1 MNRIVYKSIEA
12 LRYHGYKG
20 INAGRYLKTVVPA
33 FNAESDGTEIYY
45 QCRHSD
51 ESGSVL
57 VIVHGWG
64 EHGGRYSDMADY
76 MAEKNLSVYAPDL
89 RGHGLS
95 GGARGHVNDFGDYI
109 RDLERLMRIVREKE
123 GEKKTFLFGHSLG
136 ALIALEYANTHPVD
150 GLILSGFG
158 LRSAGRLS
166 FLGRIPF
173 VNSVPI
179 PVLTVSARLLGK
191 RAISGLCNNQ
201 SALEEYLRDRLGHGA
216 FTLRFLEEISRESE
230 RLKGRENF
238 GVGASLILIGSEDR
252 IGSLEDARWLYSSL
266 ASDKK
271 LIVYEGMKHN
281 IFDETEKERVFYDVH
296 EWITE
301 H

>member
-1 MNRIVYKSIEA
+1 MA
-12 LRYHGYKG
+12 WMPFLLGAG
-20 INAGRYLKTVVPA
+20 ITASAAT
-33 FNAESDGTEIYY
+33 FESDGTEIYY
-45 QCRHSD
+45 QEWSVDRSD
-51 ESGSVL
+51 SVL

-64 EHGGRYSDMADY
+64 EHGGRYSDIADY
-76 MAEKNLSVYAPDL
+76 MAERGISVYAPDL
-89 RGHGLS
+89 RGHGRS
-95 GGARGHVNDFGDYI
+95 GGARGHVRDFNDYI
-109 RDLERLMRIVREKE
+109 RDLESMMRIVREKE
-123 GEKKTFLFGHSLG
+123 GEKKTFLLGHSLG
-136 ALIALEYANTHPVD
+136 ALITLEYANTHPVD

-179 PVLTVSARLLGK
+179 PVLTISARLLGK

-201 SALEEYLRDRLGHGA
+201 SALEEYLRDRLGHGT
-216 FTLRFLEEISRESE
+216 FTLRFLEECSRESG

-238 GVGASLILIGSEDR
+238 GVGACLILIGSEDR
-252 IGSLEDARWLYSSL
+252 IGSPEDARWLYYALS
-266 ASDKK
+266 SDKK

-281 IFDETEKERVFYDVH
+281 IFDEAEKEKVFYDVY
-296 EWITE
+296 EWISE

>member
-1 MNRIVYKSIEA
+1 MVFA
-12 LRYHGYKG
+12 LFSLGVLVT
-20 INAGRYLKTVVPA
+20 ALAAT
-33 FNAESDGTEIYY
+33 FESDGTQIYY
-45 QCRHSD
+45 QGWSLERSD
-51 ESGSVL
+51 SVL

-64 EHGGRYSDMADY
+64 EHSDRYSDLAGY
-76 MAEKNLSVYAPDL
+76 IAERDVSVYALDL
-89 RGHGLS
+89 RGHGRS
-95 GGARGHVNDFGDYI
+95 GGARGHVKDFGDYI
-109 RDLERLMRIVREKE
+109 RDLECVMRIVREKE
-123 GEKKTFLFGHSLG
+123 GEKKTFLLGHSLG

-179 PVLTVSARLLGK
+179 PVLTIPARLLGK

-201 SALEEYLRDRLGHGA
+201 SALEEYLRDRLGHGT
-216 FTLRFLEEISRESE
+216 FTLRFLEECSRESG

-238 GVGASLILIGSEDR
+238 GVGACLILIGSEDKV
-252 IGSLEDARWLYSSL
+252 GSLEDARWLYSSL
-266 ASDKK
+266 SSDKK
-271 LIVYEGMKHN
+271 LIVYDGMKHN
-281 IFDETEKERVFYDVH
+281 IFDEAERERVFYDVY
-296 EWITE
+296 EWISE